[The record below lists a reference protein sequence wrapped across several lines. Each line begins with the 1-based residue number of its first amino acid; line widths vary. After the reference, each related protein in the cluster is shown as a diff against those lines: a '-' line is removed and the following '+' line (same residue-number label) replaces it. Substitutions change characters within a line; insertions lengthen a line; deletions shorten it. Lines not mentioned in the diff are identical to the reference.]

1 MTWDRRDIER
11 RARAIEGSND
21 LRAARRMCAVLGP
34 PEPLAVKLDRLRLA
48 GIENRRMEGRPGAR
62 KTKTGSA

>member
-48 GIENRRMEGRPGAR
+48 GIENRRMEGKSGCPRTNRG
-62 KTKTGSA
+62 G

>member
-1 MTWDRRDIER
+1 MTWDRRDLER

-34 PEPLAVKLDRLRLA
+34 PEPLFVKLDRLRLA
-48 GIENRRMEGRPGAR
+48 GIENRRMEGKSGCPRTNKG
-62 KTKTGSA
+62 G

>member
-34 PEPLAVKLDRLRLA
+34 PEPLSVKLDRLRLA
-48 GIENRRMEGRPGAR
+48 GIENRRMEGKSGCPRTNRG
-62 KTKTGSA
+62 G